1 MNDRFNDTSLDTLCG
16 ALCEVMGIE
25 PPEHATKVNEA
36 IVEYA
41 KRVFEGDKAD
51 RVLMYNPDA
60 IGQWL
65 YEKYPQLFRFVK
77 DCTDIEVPFLSP
89 MPPKTPV
96 CFATMYTGAQPEVH
110 GIQKYEKY
118 PLPVDTIFDALLRAG
133 KKPAIVASQTCTVGV
148 IFKERGLD
156 YYTIERCPDIIPK
169 IHAKVA
175 ELIMEDKHDFIVVH
189 AFNYDSTMH
198 RTGTESIDALSE
210 IHLNSSMYATYDKLV
225 REHWKGHNVF
235 MGFAMDHGC
244 HDIEDGK
251 GDHGHDIPVD
261 RNITHFYKA
270 YNKENN

>member
-1 MNDRFNDTSLDTLCG
+1 MEDN
-16 ALCEVMGIE
+16 
-25 PPEHATKVNEA
+25 
-36 IVEYA
+36 
-41 KRVFEGDKAD
+41 KRVSLGVVAATICELTGVASPKGAMAPSEELLTYAEKIFNGEKAD
-51 RVLMYNPDA
+51 RIFMYNPDA

-65 YEKYPQLFRFVK
+65 YEKYPQLFRLVK
-77 DCTDIEVPFLSP
+77 GCTDIEVPFLSP

-133 KKPAIVASQTCTVGV
+133 KRPAIVASETCTVGV
-148 IFKERGLD
+148 IFKERNID
-156 YYTIERCPDIIPK
+156 YYTVERCFDNVSK

-175 ELIMEDKHDFIVVH
+175 ELIMEDKHDVIVVH

-210 IHLNSSMYATYDKLV
+210 IHLNSAMYSVYDKLV

-244 HDIEDGK
+244 HDTEDGK
-251 GDHGHDIPVD
+251 GDHGFDIPVD

-270 YNKENN
+270 YKKEI